1 MWILSRVILKSSLAF
16 YPHIGS
22 RTFILW
28 HQKKYSWINRPFLN
42 KLMEARISL
51 IAMLFLNFWRTKLII
66 VPLDCCAGLKSF
78 YCMVAAV
85 QLNASE

>member
-1 MWILSRVILKSSLAF
+1 
-16 YPHIGS
+16 
-22 RTFILW
+22 
-28 HQKKYSWINRPFLN
+28 
-42 KLMEARISL
+42 MEARISL